1 MSIGSLNTNA
11 GSVVVLQSLNGTSS
25 TLQATEK
32 QISTGY
38 AVNDA
43 TDNGG
48 AFAVAQQV
56 RSNVTALTSVNQQLG
71 NAQGLV
77 TTALTSLT
85 SISNAL
91 TSAKALL
98 VKISDQSL
106 SDDQRDQY
114 VTSFKSLVSQVA
126 DAVDDSTYNGQSL
139 LGAASGPVAATSKA
153 VINDESGATTV
164 LAAENVSTLASTL
177 AGLIGASF
185 SRSPSG
191 VDSFTPP
198 TASAA
203 QTAALAALQQPG
215 GGFDTAQAALNDQ
228 LDQVG
233 AESNYL
239 NTQITLNSDKIDSL
253 NDGLGALVD
262 ANLSKES
269 AVLQSLQIK
278 QQLGTQS
285 LSVANQAPQGLLSLF
300 K

>member
-11 GSVVVLQSLNGTSS
+11 GSIVILQSLNGTASS
-25 TLQATEK
+25 LQAAEK
-32 QISTGY
+32 QVSTGY
-38 AVNDA
+38 SVADA

-56 RSNVTALTSVNQQLG
+56 RSNVGALTSVNQQLG

-98 VKISDQSL
+98 VKIGDQSL

-126 DAVDDSTYNGQSL
+126 DAVDDSTYNGQTL
-139 LGAASGPVAATSKA
+139 LGAASGPVTPTSKS
-153 VINDESGATTV
+153 VVNDESGATTV
-164 LAAENVSTLASTL
+164 LSTEDVSTFANTL
-177 AGLIGASF
+177 AGLIGATF
-185 SRSPSG
+185 TRSAAG
-191 VDSFTPP
+191 VDGFTGP

-203 QTAALAALQQPG
+203 QTAALAALQVPG
-215 GGFDTAQAALNDQ
+215 GSFAATQAALNNQ
-228 LDQVG
+228 LSEVG

-239 NTQITLNSDKIDSL
+239 DNQITLNSDKIDSL
-253 NDGLGALVD
+253 NEGLGALVD